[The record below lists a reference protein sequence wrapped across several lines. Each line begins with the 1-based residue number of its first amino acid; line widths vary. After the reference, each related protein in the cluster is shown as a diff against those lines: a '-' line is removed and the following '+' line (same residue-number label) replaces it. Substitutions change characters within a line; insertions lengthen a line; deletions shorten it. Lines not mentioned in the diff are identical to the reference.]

1 MGVFDRFIFLS
12 GEPLCLVASEHAL
25 CSTKFFG
32 AELTPPPL
40 HVEY

>member
-1 MGVFDRFIFLS
+1 MRVFDRIIFLS
-12 GEPLCLVASEHAL
+12 LDPLCLVASEHAL
-25 CSTKFFG
+25 CSTKFSG